1 MVPGPK
7 TELVLQKY
15 TLVPDGMGGYTE
27 TWQAKRKMK
36 GVLLSLSGREQY
48 VTGKTEVF
56 RTHKFVVDYPIGLT
70 ITEKDKFILGARK
83 FDIQVV
89 ADPAEQHRHLEIEFL
104 EIT

>member
-15 TLVPDGMGGYTE
+15 TEVPDGMGGSEWIY
-27 TWQAKRKMK
+27 QSARKMK
-36 GVLLSLSGREQY
+36 GVLISLRGNERF

-56 RTHKFVVDYPIGLT
+56 RTHKFVVDFPIGIT
-70 ITEKDKFILGARK
+70 VTEKDRYTLGVRT

-89 ADPAEQHRHLEIEFL
+89 ADPAEQHRHLEIDLL
-104 EIT
+104 EIQ